1 MASYNLMKRADR
13 ARLRA
18 DRQGELDAIKA
29 GTWPRNLDDAM
40 RWGLG
45 RGDAGHARKCIEVE
59 LEYLDGV
66 GARIESGE
74 LAGWEPDE
82 STAPVQV
89 R

>member
-29 GTWPRNLDDAM
+29 GLWPRDLNDAM

-45 RGDAGHARKCIEVE
+45 RADADHARKCITVE

-66 GARIESGE
+66 GARIDAGE
-74 LAGWEPDE
+74 LVGWEPE
-82 STAPVQV
+82 GSTLPAQA
-89 R
+89 